1 MMFKVNASLTVVT
14 YEHHLRSQYVYS
26 QATYL
31 FTSVKSF
38 VAQVLEEFRCF
49 VIDQEIWIY
58 SLRVHLYNLQII
70 TQFYLNSIDT

>member
-1 MMFKVNASLTVVT
+1 MRHSQLSLMGIIYDHNMFIA
-14 YEHHLRSQYVYS
+14 
-26 QATYL
+26 QATEL

-70 TQFYLNSIDT
+70 TQFYLNSIDTRKE